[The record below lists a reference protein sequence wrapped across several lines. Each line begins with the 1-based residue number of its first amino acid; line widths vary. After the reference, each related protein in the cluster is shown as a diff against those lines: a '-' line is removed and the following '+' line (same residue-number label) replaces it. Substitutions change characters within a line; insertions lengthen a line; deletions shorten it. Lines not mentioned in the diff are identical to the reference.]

1 MTRPDPLMTT
11 EAWGF
16 AILALGVTFVCLG
29 HLIGLDTQTVV
40 SISSTII
47 GSGCTVFTS
56 AVKTQNQFNNSP
68 NSNASVE
75 NSGDVQK
82 KV

>member
-1 MTRPDPLMTT
+1 MQHPNPIMTT

-16 AILALGVTFVCLG
+16 AILFLGVIFVVFG

-47 GSGCTVFTS
+47 GCGCTVFTS
-56 AVKTQNQFNNSP
+56 AVKTQTQFNNSP
-68 NSNASVE
+68 NSNANMDTE
-75 NSGDVQK
+75 IQPQK

>member
-1 MTRPDPLMTT
+1 MYSPDPIMTT

-16 AILALGVTFVCLG
+16 AILCLGVAFVVFG

>member
-16 AILALGVTFVCLG
+16 AILALGVVFVCLG
-29 HLIGLDTQTVV
+29 HVIGLDTQTVV

-56 AVKTQNQFNNSP
+56 AVKTQNQNNS
-68 NSNASVE
+68 SAEV
-75 NSGDVQK
+75 DDQK

>member
-1 MTRPDPLMTT
+1 MTRPDPIMTT

-16 AILALGVTFVCLG
+16 AILLLGVVFVVLG
-29 HLIGLDTQTVV
+29 HVIGLDTQTVV

-56 AVKTQNQFNNSP
+56 AVKTQTQFNNSP
-68 NSNASVE
+68 NSNANTASDM
-75 NSGDVQK
+75 DVQK
-82 KV
+82 KD

>member
-1 MTRPDPLMTT
+1 MNRPDPIMTT
-11 EAWGF
+11 ESWGF
-16 AILALGVTFVCLG
+16 SILVLGVAFVVLG
-29 HLIGLDTQTVV
+29 HMIGLDAQTVV